1 MTWKRES
8 VIEFR
13 HCEPQSGAAIHAE
26 SAEAVKDGSPRPDK
40 SGLTM
45 TWKRESVIEFR
56 HCEPQNGAA
65 IHAESAK
72 AVKMDRHAPTD
83 RDSR

>member
-1 MTWKRES
+1 MRRGNPCRISEGREDGSPRPDWSGLAMTWKRES

-13 HCEPQSGAAIHAE
+13 HCEE
-26 SAEAVKDGSPRPDK
+26 R
-40 SGLTM
+40 
-45 TWKRESVIEFR
+45 R
-56 HCEPQNGAA
+56 GAA

-72 AVKMDRHAPTD
+72 AVKMDRHAPIG

>member
-1 MTWKRES
+1 MIPSLRGAERRGNPCSICEAREDGSPRPDKSGLAMTWKRES

-13 HCEPQSGAAIHAE
+13 HCEERSD
-26 SAEAVKDGSPRPDK
+26 V
-40 SGLTM
+40 
-45 TWKRESVIEFR
+45 
-56 HCEPQNGAA
+56 A

-72 AVKMDRHAPTD
+72 AVKMDRHAPTS